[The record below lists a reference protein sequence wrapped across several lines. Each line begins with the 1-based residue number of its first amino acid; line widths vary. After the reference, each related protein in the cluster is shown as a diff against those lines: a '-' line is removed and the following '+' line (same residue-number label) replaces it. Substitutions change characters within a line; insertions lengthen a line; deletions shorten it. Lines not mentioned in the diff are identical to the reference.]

1 MAETICALLRALG
14 VAKGCTSTSTTLDQ
28 MVLDVRRDITT
39 VIVDG
44 LPQAEALSEAL
55 KSKVD
60 AAPPPPRALH
70 ALPPSLGALVTT
82 ATAPTRTSVLGRWTR
97 C

>member
-1 MAETICALLRALG
+1 VAETICALLRALG

-44 LPQAEALSEAL
+44 LPQTETLSEAL

-60 AAPPPPRALH
+60 AAPHPVPPPPPRRRRGPCT
-70 ALPPSLGALVTT
+70 PPPPPPL
-82 ATAPTRTSVLGRWTR
+82 SVP
-97 C
+97 